1 MSQQQQQ
8 NQLPDD
14 EIVQGQEPTEED
26 QRLITLFDEM
36 ESKQLDFLDESGK
49 SIIERIATFLA
60 VLFGVTVLGNNFPPP
75 YLKGNYTAK
84 WLVIVT
90 LVFYLLAMMAGVL
103 AIQPRLYRRYTHNLS
118 ALSRELRKIR
128 RYKMWWL
135 RVAGV
140 LFVLGSVALGVLI
153 VSIVWMV

>member
-1 MSQQQQQ
+1 MSQQQ
-8 NQLPDD
+8 NQVPDD
-14 EIVQGQEPTEED
+14 EIVQGQEPSEED
-26 QRLITLFDEM
+26 TRLIKLFDGM
-36 ESKQLDFLDESGK
+36 EDKQLDFLDESGK

-60 VLFGVTVLGNNFPPP
+60 VLFGVTALGNNFPPP

-103 AIQPRLYRRYTHNLS
+103 AIQPRIYRRYTHNLS
-118 ALSRELRKIR
+118 ALGRELGRIR
-128 RYKMWWL
+128 RYKMRWL

-140 LFVLGSVALGVLI
+140 LFVLGS
-153 VSIVWMV
+153 